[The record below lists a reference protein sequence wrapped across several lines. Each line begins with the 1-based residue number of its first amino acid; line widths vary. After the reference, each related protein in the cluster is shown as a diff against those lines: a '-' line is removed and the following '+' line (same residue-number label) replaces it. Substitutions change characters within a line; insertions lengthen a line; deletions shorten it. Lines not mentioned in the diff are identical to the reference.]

1 MLRNATLVAPLVAWT
16 IAQVLKFVIDG
27 ISKGRA
33 DFRRLV
39 NPGGMPSSHSTLV
52 SCMSVMI
59 GRIYS
64 WDSPLFAMA
73 AVLSLIVLYDAA
85 GIRRA
90 AGKQAQV
97 INRIVEDIYKK
108 RKVPEQRLKELLGH
122 TPLEVFAGVALGV
135 LVASY
140 WPIG

>member
-52 SCMSVMI
+52 SYVMMI
-59 GRIYS
+59 KDYG

-108 RKVPEQRLKELLGH
+108 RKVPEQRLKEL
-122 TPLEVFAGVALGV
+122 
-135 LVASY
+135 
-140 WPIG
+140 